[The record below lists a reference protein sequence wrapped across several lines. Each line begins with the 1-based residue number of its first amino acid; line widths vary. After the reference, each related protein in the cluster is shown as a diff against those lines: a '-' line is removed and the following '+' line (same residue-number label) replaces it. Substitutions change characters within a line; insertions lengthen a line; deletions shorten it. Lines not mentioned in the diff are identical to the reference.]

1 MAIVKWESFGDMD
14 RFFEDFAFPPMPS
27 MSKMGFD
34 LAVDVYDDKENIIAE
49 MNLPG
54 IDPAKVNVS
63 VEDNHLRITGARE
76 EEKEEKKKNY
86 YSKEIRRGS
95 FERTVRLPERVE
107 KEKVKA
113 AYENGV
119 LKVTLPKSHTSESA
133 KIEIEV
139 KK

>member
-1 MAIVKWESFGDMD
+1 MAIIKWEPFSDID
-14 RFFEDFAFPPMPS
+14 RFFEDFAIPPMSS

-107 KEKVKA
+107 KDKVKA
-113 AYENGV
+113 MYENGV
-119 LKVTLPKSHTSESA
+119 LKVTLPKAKPMDAT